1 MIWGFLHFQPQLIF
15 KTFWNFDQILYFE
28 LGKKTTQ
35 FQTKAIIEVYSK
47 GNKSIDAFFFE
58 WRFPRKL
65 ILGFLPFQARLV
77 LTASAYLK
85 MTWPVQRTNLNVCT
99 WISTKSLL
107 CTTGIGIPVNVSH
120 NHLGKIFCEFGIWFL
135 LEKVVNFYQIL
146 IMHGGNW
153 HCIPQSF
160 R

>member
-1 MIWGFLHFQPQLIF
+1 MKDAVLKASRKFILGFISFQARLVLTNSAYFQNILTFLPNLLFWSKQTTLSLRQLL
-15 KTFWNFDQILYFE
+15 KSVV
-28 LGKKTTQ
+28 KKR
-35 FQTKAIIEVYSK
+35 
-47 GNKSIDAFFFE
+47 NRLMHFFFE
-58 WRFPRKL
+58 WRSPRKL

-120 NHLGKIFCEFGIWFL
+120 NHLGKC
-135 LEKVVNFYQIL
+135 
-146 IMHGGNW
+146 
-153 HCIPQSF
+153 
-160 R
+160 